1 MFVVPDLPVFRSNS
15 MRFTAVLAA
24 LTLAACASAGKSSAD
39 AMPSATS
46 AEEYRTYLMTGTG
59 IIEGRALTERS
70 GATVTL
76 EGPGH
81 VMRES
86 DDVIVAAKQTVTLD
100 PATPYALEWYR
111 RYGNT
116 PARFDE
122 VPSDSLFRRARRV
135 TRTDDKGQFRFEG
148 VPPGQY
154 ILRTRISWT
163 QARDQFR
170 SERRGG
176 VAGAVIPLGD
186 GEHKNVTLNG
196 LVTPPMAF

>member
-1 MFVVPDLPVFRSNS
+1 
-15 MRFTAVLAA
+15 MRFIAVLAA
-24 LTLAACASAGKSSAD
+24 LTLAGCASAAKPSGD
-39 AMPSATS
+39 AIPSATSTS

-59 IIEGRALTERS
+59 IVEGRALTERS

-81 VMRES
+81 VMRET
-86 DDVIVAAKQTVTLD
+86 DDVVVAAKQTVTLD

-122 VPSDSLFRRARRV
+122 VPSDSLFKRARRV
-135 TRTDDKGQFRFEG
+135 TKTDDKGNFRFEG

-154 ILRTRISWT
+154 ILRTRVSWT

-186 GEHKNVTLNG
+186 GEHKIVTLNG
-196 LVTPPMAF
+196 LVTPPMVF